1 MIKRMISLFASL
13 LFTMTIVTF
22 SYGEALSPQLCK
34 DKAKAAAALLKAQ
47 GDAALPLIK
56 DPNGEFM
63 FADGKGYIWVHN
75 LDGIM
80 VMHPIKP
87 SLDGKGLNE
96 MRDVN
101 GVYLFVSMNDLVEEK
116 GEGWVPY
123 SWPKPG
129 EKNSSPKVSYV
140 VLVQHGDKDYV
151 AGSGMY
157 DVTAA
162 DIKKMFPNDA
172 IYEDE

>member
-1 MIKRMISLFASL
+1 MTKKLLL
-13 LFTMTIVTF
+13 LFTSIILVVSF
-22 SYGEALSPQLCK
+22 AAYSSGEALTPEMCK
-34 DKAKAAAALLKAQ
+34 AKAKAAADLLKAE
-47 GDAALPLIK
+47 GDAALDKIK
-56 DPNGEFM
+56 DPNSEFR
-63 FADGKGYIWVHN
+63 FADGEGYIWVHN

-87 SLDGKGLNE
+87 ALDGKGLLD

-101 GVYLFVSMNDLVEEK
+101 NVYLFVAMNDLVEEK

-129 EKNSSPKVSYV
+129 QKESSPKVSYV
-140 VLVQHGDKDYV
+140 VLVERGDDTYV

-157 DVTAA
+157 DVTAE
-162 DIKKMFPNDA
+162 DIKKKFPGDA
-172 IYEDE
+172 IYEE